1 MLFNLVDKSLSA
13 HIYGGRDSLI
23 LLSPFPGLT
32 TATKGRMRREVNNHF
47 KLPLHHI
54 LRLLE
59 ILGTNSSWDWLC
71 TTLAESSFLRTHL
84 NNDSH
89 QPWLTSHAAPSV
101 FCSCVCQSP
110 VEVSFPSLRN
120 PLHKVNSPEALY
132 AWFTASLCYHAAIK
146 PIKSQA
152 LKARLTQAHA
162 FL

>member
-13 HIYGGRDSLI
+13 HSYGSRDSLI
-23 LLSPFPGLT
+23 LLSAFPRLS

-59 ILGTNSSWDWLC
+59 ILGKNSYWDWLC
-71 TTLAESSFLRTHL
+71 TALAESSFLRTHS

-89 QPWLTSHAAPSV
+89 RPWLTSHATPSV
-101 FCSCVCQSP
+101 FSCCVCQSL
-110 VEVSFPSLRN
+110 VEMSLPSLRN

-132 AWFTASLCYHAAIK
+132 AWFTASLCYHTAIN
-146 PIKSQA
+146 PIKSQE